1 MNAAPIMCPY
11 CRTHAPLVYRGIHA
25 YCAACGAPR
34 TVLSGASLTHA
45 GKPSR
50 VGATVAKAFGAATL
64 ALGLFIALL
73 LGLLISIASTTAGLI
88 VGGSIAFFTIAAA
101 LLFRAGGKSL
111 EKTGEKAQEAQRT
124 QAVFALA
131 QARGGR
137 VQAADAARAL
147 QVTVEEADGLLT
159 RLAKAQPETVG
170 VDVGEQGE
178 IFYVFKGTQ
187 AAGPLAGAPYGG
199 GAYGTPASAPA
210 HAWEPPR
217 VRVDIPTD
225 IWQPKKARVAPAAQP
240 AGPAVVDVELEA
252 TEEAAAAARRRAG
265 G

>member
-1 MNAAPIMCPY
+1 MTSALGVVSLNAAPIMCPY

-111 EKTGEKAQEAQRT
+111 RRP
-124 QAVFALA
+124 
-131 QARGGR
+131 ARRHKRPSGR
-137 VQAADAARAL
+137 R
-147 QVTVEEADGLLT
+147 
-159 RLAKAQPETVG
+159 RC
-170 VDVGEQGE
+170 
-178 IFYVFKGTQ
+178 
-187 AAGPLAGAPYGG
+187 
-199 GAYGTPASAPA
+199 S
-210 HAWEPPR
+210 R
-217 VRVDIPTD
+217 S
-225 IWQPKKARVAPAAQP
+225 
-240 AGPAVVDVELEA
+240 
-252 TEEAAAAARRRAG
+252 RRRAG
-265 G
+265 VAFRRLMRRVRSRSPSRRPMAC